1 MTRIVAGVCGGRRIS
16 IPEGK
21 GTRPT
26 SERAREGL
34 FSSLESA
41 LVGGL
46 VGRRFLDLYA
56 GSGAVGLEAL
66 SRGAGHAALVESD
79 TKALR
84 SLRQNVSALGLHAE
98 VIGMSVERAVAA
110 PALAPFDVVFA
121 DPPYA
126 LAPSDLAEVLGSLVA
141 GGWLTDDA
149 VVVVE
154 RPSRERDWSWPDGLE
169 GERSREYG
177 EAVLRY
183 ARRS

>member
-1 MTRIVAGVCGGRRIS
+1 MTRIIAGVAGGRRIAV
-16 IPEGK
+16 PEGQ

-26 SERAREGL
+26 SDRAREAL
-34 FSSLESA
+34 FSSLEST

-46 VGRRFLDLYA
+46 VDRRFLDLYA

-66 SRGAGHAALVESD
+66 SRGASHATLVESD
-79 TKALR
+79 PKALR
-84 SLRQNVSALGLHAE
+84 TLRQNVTTLGLAAE
-98 VIGMSVERAVAA
+98 VVALTVERAVSA
-110 PALAPFDVVFA
+110 PARAPFDVVFA

-126 LAPSDLAEVLGSLVA
+126 VAASDLAAVLTALLV
-141 GGWLTDDA
+141 GEWLTDDA

-154 RPSRERDWSWPDGLE
+154 RPSRERDWAWPEGLE
-169 GERSREYG
+169 EVRSRAYG

>member
-1 MTRIVAGVCGGRRIS
+1 MTRIIAGAAGGRRLAV
-16 IPEGK
+16 PDGQ

-26 SERAREGL
+26 SDRAREAL
-34 FSSLESA
+34 FSSLEST

-66 SRGAGHAALVESD
+66 SRGASHATLVESD
-79 TKALR
+79 AKALR
-84 SLRQNVSALGLHAE
+84 TLRQNVTALGLAAE
-98 VIGMSVERAVAA
+98 VVGMTVERAVAA
-110 PALAPFDVVFA
+110 PARAPFDVAFA
-121 DPPYA
+121 DPPYSLPPA
-126 LAPSDLAEVLGSLVA
+126 ELAAVLADLLA
-141 GGWLTDDA
+141 GDWLTPDG

-154 RPSRERDWSWPDGLE
+154 RPSRERDWVWPTGLE
-169 GERSREYG
+169 ELRHRAYG